1 MAHPLMIEQLLKLIV
16 AVRNVAEN
24 DPLAVA
30 SNPNTKLLV
39 ALSQLIFEEIPAD
52 PQNRKF
58 LQGETLGKEHKH
70 WFRAKFGNGRFRLFF
85 RFSTTHRTLIFSWV
99 NDEQSLRTY
108 GSRTDAYK
116 VFRVCWTVFRRAK
129 LTPMA
134 GQSASNFD
142 PPQVLFDH
150 ALLGSGWSG
159 S

>member
-52 PQNRKF
+52 PQNSKF
-58 LQGETLGKEHKH
+58 RQGETLGKEHKH

-116 VFRVCWTVFRRAK
+116 DFKGMLDSGRPPGDWKK
-129 LTPMA
+129 LMA
-134 GQSASNFD
+134 ECEAQTGLD
-142 PPQVLFDH
+142 
-150 ALLGSGWSG
+150 LLQGEISKMVGKE
-159 S
+159 

>member
-58 LQGETLGKEHKH
+58 RQGETLGKGK
-70 WFRAKFGNGRFRLFF
+70 RPA
-85 RFSTTHRTLIFSWV
+85 
-99 NDEQSLRTY
+99 
-108 GSRTDAYK
+108 
-116 VFRVCWTVFRRAK
+116 
-129 LTPMA
+129 
-134 GQSASNFD
+134 
-142 PPQVLFDH
+142 
-150 ALLGSGWSG
+150 
-159 S
+159 